1 MFSIATK
8 QDISSNSDQD
18 TQEKSQENNFSLN
31 TSEKLLEKLK
41 LIEIKKDLTD
51 HNESHRKMYEIFLDL
66 KLKNWSYS
74 TLKDEFRPD
83 YANKSSGGI
92 DYNNK
97 EIVSMMRS
105 SGYDIIKQIGK
116 KLISG
121 DFNLTTISFPIKVM
135 LPISI
140 LQAIAKSVFQ
150 FPIYLNLAAQQIDP
164 LEKFKFAIV
173 ATISGYHKSSNI
185 LKPLNPILGETYDML
200 YEDGSKIYLEQT
212 SHHPP
217 VSHYIMYGPNNSFK
231 FSGYSLFTSSAGLNS
246 LKLNN
251 KGKRCIELNDGT
263 KIMTTF
269 CNELY
274 SNTFFG
280 TVRHESVG
288 EVNFKDITN
297 GFECV
302 LKFSSVKKKYNFIK
316 ILKIIFLLS

>member
-1 MFSIATK
+1 MFTDALKPDSLT
-8 QDISSNSDQD
+8 NSDQD
-18 TQEKSQENNFSLN
+18 TQEKSQENNISLN
-31 TSEKLLEKLK
+31 NSEKFLEKLK
-41 LIEIKKDLTD
+41 LIEINKDCNT
-51 HNESHRKMYEIFLDL
+51 NEAKMKMFEKFFEL
-66 KLKNWSYS
+66 KLKNWTYS
-74 TLKDEFRPD
+74 ALKDEYRPD
-83 YANKSSGGI
+83 YANKSNGGI

-97 EIVSMMRS
+97 ELVSMMRS
-105 SGYDIIKQIGK
+105 TGYDIIKQIGK

-150 FPIYLNLAAQQIDP
+150 FPIYLNLASQQIDP
-164 LEKFKFAIV
+164 LEKFKFVIV
-173 ATISGYHKSSNI
+173 ATIAGFHASSNI

-200 YEDGSKIYLEQT
+200 YEDGSKIYLEQS

-217 VSHYIMYGPNNSFK
+217 ISHYIMYGPNNSFK
-231 FSGYSLFTSSAGLNS
+231 FSGFSHFTSSAGLNS

-251 KGKRCIELNDGT
+251 KGKRTIELNDGT
-263 KIMTTF
+263 KVLTTF
-269 CNELY
+269 CNEIY

-288 EVNFKDITN
+288 EIIFKDITN

-302 LKFSSVKKKYNFIK
+302 LKFSSVKKKYSIN
-316 ILKIIFLLS
+316 